1 MVGMFL
7 SIIFALS
14 LVTEIELKGSLS
26 GLLDYSGEVVR
37 VKQGDSVKI
46 VPYGT
51 DADYDSTG
59 WLIIKARSIYIEGV
73 IDGMGRGY
81 GGGGGG
87 GGAAF
92 IYQYGDAYPGA
103 GGGDKAPFEGDPGG
117 DAYYEEVTPGQ
128 QWAVYGGDGGAG
140 GGIGGESG
148 MDGGMEVG
156 GTGGRGAGKY
166 GGSGGSGGDLDA
178 GGDGGPGG
186 YMGIETNGDTTTDFR
201 VVMGSGGGGGG
212 GGGST
217 IMDGYPGGYSGG
229 AGGVGGGSGCEHAV
243 HPTLSAGGGGGGGG
257 AGGAAITLDATD
269 TLSISG
275 AVIADGA
282 GSAELGGGYGAGG
295 GIALR
300 GRIVDLKH
308 GLLRTLGGF
317 SDKKGKRING
327 GTIKVF
333 YEELDGDVPEEN
345 AGRVYKR
352 KISIGIEE
360 EKRSLPLLLVSPN
373 PFRKSTVISYHFSGK
388 AGISLEVY
396 DISGRIVKT
405 LTRIQNPKP
414 GVCTLRWDGRDEMG
428 NSVPSGIYFFKLKGE
443 GDTFIKKVILMR

>member
-1 MVGMFL
+1 MVGIFL
-7 SIIFALS
+7 STILALS
-14 LVTEIELKGSLS
+14 LVTEVELKGNLS

-37 VKQGDSVKI
+37 VKQGDSLKI

-51 DADYDSTG
+51 NGDYDSTG
-59 WLIIKARSIYIEGV
+59 WLVIKARSIYVEGV

-92 IYQYGDAYPGA
+92 IYKYGDAYPGA

-117 DAYYEEVTPGQ
+117 DAYYEEITPGQ
-128 QWAVYGGDGGAG
+128 EWAVYGGDGGAG
-140 GGIGGESG
+140 GGIGGEGG
-148 MDGGMEVG
+148 MDGGTETG

-166 GGSGGSGGDLDA
+166 GGSGGSGGDMDA

-186 YMGIETNGDTTTDFR
+186 YMDTETNGDTTTDFK

-212 GGGST
+212 GGGAT
-217 IMDGYPGGYSGG
+217 VADGYPGSYSGG
-229 AGGVGGGSGCEHAV
+229 AGGVGGGSGCEHAFR
-243 HPTLSAGGGGGGGG
+243 PTLSGGGGGGGGG
-257 AGGAAITLDATD
+257 AGGAAITLDAKD
-269 TLSISG
+269 NLSISG

-300 GRIVDLKH
+300 GEVVDLKD
-308 GLLRTLGGF
+308 GLVRTLGGF

-333 YEELDGDVPEEN
+333 YKELNGDVPEEN
-345 AGRVYKR
+345 AGRVYK
-352 KISIGIEE
+352 KKVSIGIEE
-360 EKRSLPLLLVSPN
+360 EKRSLPLLILSPN
-373 PFRKSTVISYHFSGK
+373 PFRKSTVISYQSSVK
-388 AGISLEVY
+388 TGISLEIY

-405 LTRIQNPKP
+405 LNRVQSQEP
-414 GVCTLRWDGRDEMG
+414 GVYTLRWDGRNEMG
-428 NSVPSGIYFFKLKGE
+428 NPVPSGVYFFKLEGE
-443 GDTFIKKVILMR
+443 GHTLIRKLTLVR